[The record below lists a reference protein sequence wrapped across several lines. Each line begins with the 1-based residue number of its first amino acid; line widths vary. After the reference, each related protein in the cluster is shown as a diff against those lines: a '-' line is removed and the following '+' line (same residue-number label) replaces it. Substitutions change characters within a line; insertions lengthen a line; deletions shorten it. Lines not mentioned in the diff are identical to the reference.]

1 MWIAHGSSELIA
13 SGPTVRSSSGF
24 RAVDFCVWFRASFC
38 DLADQMPD
46 HAQFLLAIGAFLLLG
61 LAADVLGRRTII
73 PRVTLI
79 LCCGIVVGDE
89 LLGLIPDVLHQR
101 FPLIAD
107 MALMMV
113 GFLLGGRLR
122 LEALQADGP
131 QVLWI
136 SIVAA
141 LGTTALV
148 TLALLLM
155 GVPLAAA
162 VLLGCVAA
170 ATAPA
175 ATLDTLMVYGTEGR
189 FGRLLAAVVA
199 IDDAW
204 ALILFSLGLAFIGLM
219 DGDNHLAGTLQEVA
233 WDLGG
238 ALLLG
243 AVIGLPASYLTGR
256 VRPGQPMLMEALG
269 LVLLCGGLALIL
281 EVSYLIAC
289 MTMGMVIA
297 NLARHHDYPFHE
309 IENIEWPFMVVF
321 FMLAGASLELSALLQ
336 VGLVAAVFVGA
347 RIVGKIVGAAL
358 GARVSGADVVVT
370 RWMGMAL
377 LPQAGVAIGM
387 ALLAA
392 ERYPNYQ
399 DFILPVVIGTTVIF
413 ELTGPIATR
422 VALARAAEAEQT

>member
-1 MWIAHGSSELIA
+1 
-13 SGPTVRSSSGF
+13 
-24 RAVDFCVWFRASFC
+24 
-38 DLADQMPD
+38 MPD
-46 HAQFLLAIGAFLLLG
+46 NAEFVLAIGAFLLLG
-61 LAADVLGRRTII
+61 LAADALGRRTVV

-79 LCCGIVVGDE
+79 LFCGILIGDE
-89 LLGLIPDVLHQR
+89 VLALIPDVLHGR

-122 LEALQADGP
+122 LDALKAEGA

-136 SIVAA
+136 SIIAA

-148 TLALLLM
+148 TLALRLL
-155 GVPLAAA
+155 GVPMAPAL
-162 VLLGCVAA
+162 LLGCVAA

-175 ATLDTLMVYGTEGR
+175 ATLDTLMVYGSEGR
-189 FGRLLAAVVA
+189 FSRMLGAIVA

-219 DGDNHLAGTLQEVA
+219 NGDNQLTGTFQEIA

-238 ALLLG
+238 AIALG
-243 AVIGLPASYLTGR
+243 AVIGLPAAYLTGR

-269 LVLLCGGLALIL
+269 LVLLCGGLALTL

-289 MTMGMVIA
+289 MTMGAVIA
-297 NLARHHDYPFHE
+297 NLAAHHDYPFHE

-321 FMLAGASLELSALLQ
+321 FMLAGASLELSALLH
-336 VGLVAAVFVGA
+336 VGLVAIVFVAA
-347 RIVGKIVGAAL
+347 RVIGKMAGAAA
-358 GARVSGADVVVT
+358 GAGLSGAGPLVT

-387 ALLAA
+387 ALLAG
-392 ERYPNYQ
+392 ERYPAYQ
-399 DFILPVVIGTTVIF
+399 DVILPVVIGTTVIF

-422 VALARAAEAEQT
+422 VALARATQSERVEEGSAPG

>member
-1 MWIAHGSSELIA
+1 
-13 SGPTVRSSSGF
+13 
-24 RAVDFCVWFRASFC
+24 
-38 DLADQMPD
+38 MPD
-46 HAQFLLAIGAFLLLG
+46 NAEFLLAIGAILLLG
-61 LAADVLGRRTII
+61 LAADVLGRRTVV

-79 LCCGIVVGDE
+79 LFCGILIGDE
-89 LLGLIPDVLHQR
+89 VLGLIPDVLHGR

-122 LEALQADGP
+122 LDALKAEGA

-136 SIVAA
+136 SIIAA

-148 TLALLLM
+148 TLALRLL
-155 GVPLAAA
+155 GVPMAPAL
-162 VLLGCVAA
+162 LLGCVAA

-175 ATLDTLMVYGTEGR
+175 ATLDTLMVYGSEGR
-189 FGRLLAAVVA
+189 FSRMLGAIVA

-204 ALILFSLGLAFIGLM
+204 ALILFGLGLAFIGLM
-219 DGDNHLAGTLQEVA
+219 NGDNQLTGTFQEIA

-238 ALLLG
+238 AIALG
-243 AVIGLPASYLTGR
+243 AVIGLPAAYLTGR

-269 LVLLCGGLALIL
+269 LVLLCGGLALTL

-289 MTMGMVIA
+289 MTMGAVIA
-297 NLARHHDYPFHE
+297 NLAAHHDYPFHE

-321 FMLAGASLELSALLQ
+321 FMLAGASLELSALLH
-336 VGLVAAVFVGA
+336 VGLVAIVFVAA
-347 RIVGKIVGAAL
+347 RVIGKMAGAAA
-358 GARVSGADVVVT
+358 GAGLSGAGPLVT

-387 ALLAA
+387 ALLAG
-392 ERYPNYQ
+392 ERYPAYQ
-399 DFILPVVIGTTVIF
+399 DVILPVVIGTTVIF

-422 VALARAAEAEQT
+422 VALARATQSERVEQGSAPG